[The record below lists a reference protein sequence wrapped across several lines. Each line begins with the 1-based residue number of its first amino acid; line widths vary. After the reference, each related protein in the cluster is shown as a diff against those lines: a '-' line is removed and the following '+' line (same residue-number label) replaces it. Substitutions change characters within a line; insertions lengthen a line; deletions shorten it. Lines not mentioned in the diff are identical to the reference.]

1 MYIIIIGC
9 GKLGST
15 LAKALSLTGYDVSV
29 IDHDGKNLNVLGS
42 GDRTDEENL
51 VICEIAKLGKSSLV
65 LSWYVWLSCL
75 A

>member
-9 GKLGST
+9 GKLDST
-15 LAKALSLTGYDVSV
+15 LAKALSLAGYDVSV
-29 IDHDGKNLNVLGS
+29 IDHDSKNLNVLGS